1 MKNDD
6 NGLRGKIAKLNPF
19 GKEPL
24 VTLVII
30 TIFIFLFIFIV
41 YPLYKILIISVTDS
55 NGKLSFEAIG
65 SVLAN
70 KYYLQSL
77 MNSLGLALAVSVIS
91 LFVGYIFAYA
101 ITRVDMPFK
110 PFFKMMATLPII
122 SPPFVLSLSM
132 IMLFGRNGLITNKL
146 FGLENVN
153 IYGFNSLLV
162 VQVLSFFPIAY
173 LTLSGILE
181 AIDPSVEDA
190 ALNLGAQRGR
200 IFRTVTL
207 PLSFPGIASAL
218 LLVMVQS
225 LQDFS
230 NPMVLGGN
238 FHTLVVQ
245 AYVEIIGMYDM
256 KKGAV
261 ISIMLLL
268 PTLAAFLLQKYWV
281 SGKSYVTV
289 TGKPSYE
296 RPKLNN
302 PVIKWSAFALCSL
315 FTAVIMLFY
324 GTVIYGSFIK
334 IWGVNNQFTLENYKY
349 IFTLGSAPVKNTL
362 KLAAYATPVGGLLS
376 MIIAFLVVRKQFIGR
391 KAMEFVSL
399 LAFAIPG
406 TVIGIGYILSFN
418 QKPLLLTGTGLILV
432 MAFIFRNMPVGIESG
447 TATLKQIDRSIEEA
461 STNLGASSFL
471 TFRKITL
478 PLIKSAFFSGLVYAF
493 VRAMTAVSAVILL
506 ISPRWNLVTV
516 SILAQVENL
525 RLGVAA
531 AYVIILIIM
540 MMVAIGIMDALVK
553 RLVKKKETA

>member
-1 MKNDD
+1 MKNS
-6 NGLRGKIAKLNPF
+6 NTSLRIRIAKLSPF

-24 VTLVII
+24 VTAVII
-30 TIFIFLFIFIV
+30 TIFVFLFLFIV
-41 YPLYKILIISVTDS
+41 YPLYKILIMSVTD
-55 NGKLSFEAIG
+55 NDGRLSFKVIG
-65 SVLAN
+65 SVLGN

-77 MNSLGLALAVSVIS
+77 MNSMGLAAAVSVIS
-91 LFVGYIFAYA
+91 LIVGYIFAYA
-101 ITRVDMPFK
+101 ITRIDIPFK
-110 PFFKMMATLPII
+110 SFFKMMATLPII

-132 IMLFGRNGLITNKL
+132 IMLFGRNGLITNRL
-146 FGLENVN
+146 FGLEDVN

-162 VQVLSFFPIAY
+162 VQVMSFFPIAY

-181 AIDPSVEDA
+181 AIDPAVEDA

-256 KKGAV
+256 RKGAV

-302 PVIKWSAFALCSL
+302 PIIKWTAFALCSL
-315 FTAVIMLFY
+315 FTAVIILFY
-324 GTVIYGSFIK
+324 GTVLYGSFVK
-334 IWGVNNQFTLENYKY
+334 IWGVNNQFTLANYKY

-362 KLAAYATPVGGLLS
+362 QLAAYATPIGGLLS
-376 MIIAFLVVRKQFIGR
+376 MIIAFLVVRKQFLGR
-391 KAMEFVSL
+391 RAMEFVSL

-432 MAFIFRNMPVGIESG
+432 MAFIFRNMPVGIESA
-447 TATLKQIDRSIEEA
+447 TATLNQIDKSIEEA

-525 RLGVAA
+525 RLGIAA
-531 AYVIILIIM
+531 AYVVILIIM
-540 MMVAIGIMDALVK
+540 MMVAIVIIEAFVK
-553 RLVKKKETA
+553 RLVGKKRAA

>member
-1 MKNDD
+1 MKNS
-6 NGLRGKIAKLNPF
+6 NTSLRVKISKLSPF

-24 VTLVII
+24 VTAVII
-30 TIFIFLFIFIV
+30 TIFVFLFLFIV
-41 YPLYKILIISVTDS
+41 YPLYKILAMSVTD
-55 NGKLSFEAIG
+55 NDGRLSFEVIG
-65 SVLAN
+65 SVLSN

-77 MNSLGLALAVSVIS
+77 MNSMGLAAAVSVIS
-91 LFVGYIFAYA
+91 LIVGYIFAYA
-101 ITRVDMPFK
+101 ITRIDIPFK
-110 PFFKMMATLPII
+110 SFFKMMATLPII

-132 IMLFGRNGLITNKL
+132 IMLFGRNGLITNRL
-146 FGLENVN
+146 FGLEDVN

-162 VQVLSFFPIAY
+162 VQVMSFFPIAY

-181 AIDPSVEDA
+181 AIDPAVEDA

-238 FHTLVVQ
+238 YHTLVVQ

-296 RPKLNN
+296 RSKLNN
-302 PVIKWSAFALCSL
+302 PIIKWTAFGLCSL
-315 FTAVIMLFY
+315 FTAVILLFY
-324 GTVIYGSFIK
+324 GTVLYGSFVK
-334 IWGVNNQFTLENYKY
+334 IWGVNNQFTLANYKY

-362 KLAAYATPVGGLLS
+362 QLAAYATPIGGLLS
-376 MIIAFLVVRKQFIGR
+376 MIIAFLVVRKQFLGR
-391 KAMEFVSL
+391 RAMEFVSL

-432 MAFIFRNMPVGIESG
+432 MAFIFRNMPVGIESA
-447 TATLKQIDRSIEEA
+447 TATLNQIDKSIEEA

-471 TFRKITL
+471 TFKKITL

-525 RLGVAA
+525 RLGIAA
-531 AYVIILIIM
+531 AYVVILIIM
-540 MMVAIGIMDALVK
+540 MMVAIVIIEAFVK
-553 RLVKKKETA
+553 RLVGKKRAA

>member
-1 MKNDD
+1 MKNS
-6 NGLRGKIAKLNPF
+6 NTSLRAKIAKLSPF
-19 GKEPL
+19 GKEPI
-24 VTLVII
+24 VSAIII
-30 TIFIFLFIFIV
+30 TIVVFLFLFIV
-41 YPLYKILIISVTDS
+41 YPLYKILSMSVTD
-55 NGKLSFEAIG
+55 GDGRLSFETIR
-65 SVLAN
+65 SVLGN
-70 KYYLQSL
+70 KYYLQCL
-77 MNSLGLALAVSVIS
+77 MNSLSLAGAVSVIS
-91 LFVGYIFAYA
+91 LFIGYVYAYT
-101 ITRVDMPFK
+101 ITRIDIPFK
-110 PFFKMMATLPII
+110 TFFKMMETLPII

-132 IMLFGRNGLITNKL
+132 IMLFGRNGLITNGL
-146 FGLENVN
+146 FGLEDVN

-162 VQVLSFFPIAY
+162 VQVMSFFPIAY

-190 ALNLGAQRGR
+190 ALNLGAKRSR

-238 FHTLVVQ
+238 FNTLVVQ
-245 AYVEIIGMYDM
+245 SYVEIIGMYDM

-268 PTLAAFLLQKYWV
+268 PTVAAFLLQKYWV

-302 PVIKWSAFALCSL
+302 PLIKWSAFALCSL
-315 FTAVIMLFY
+315 FTAVIILFY
-324 GTVIYGSFIK
+324 GTVIYGSFVK

-362 KLAAYATPVGGLLS
+362 KLAAYATPIGGLLS

-391 KAMEFVSL
+391 RAMEFVSL
-399 LAFAIPG
+399 LSFAIPG
-406 TVIGIGYILSFN
+406 TVIGIGYILAFN

-447 TATLKQIDRSIEEA
+447 TATLKQIDKSIEEA

-516 SILAQVENL
+516 SILSQVENL
-525 RLGVAA
+525 RLGIAA

-540 MMVAIGIMDALVK
+540 MMVAIVIIEALVK
-553 RLVKKKETA
+553 RLVMKRKAA